1 MRKVATIILSLGS
14 IIGVIQAETL
24 AVLAGGSIQEK
35 IDLAV
40 DGDIV
45 AIFGGTYNQDLTIT
59 KRIRLVEVNGQE
71 VTLAGNITFSGI
83 ADCPPFEGF
92 TVGSQSKDIA
102 VNDCTGLVIS
112 EIDHTAGRSINVN
125 LNSDIEIKDS
135 TLNSVDIRG
144 EGTVRNI
151 TTTGGFTFDGSKI
164 VVTDSTIG
172 GSINHKKGEL
182 DISNVTINE
191 NFDTQNAAT
200 KTVAFRTTV
209 TGDCNWKSKLSWFGY
224 GKARSFNFE
233 GDDAKVVFV
242 GSEIDRQNGER
253 SGIAFYGG
261 NNLYTVV
268 NSHIHNVRARGDS
281 GWRYHNCIDIIG
293 RNHVVKIFNNYLST
307 NHGDRGDTQTT
318 ISLSN
323 EVTNAKIIGNIFRE
337 DHRESWTYAVIAP
350 FGGLIEGNLW
360 AGKNP
365 TGHEF
370 LVAGGVSLG
379 KNNIRAHY
387 DSLFVD
393 GDPYKLAEDS
403 PAINSGTEDPRYN
416 DRDGTRNNLGPSGGS
431 WYDPEGW
438 TTEKPVVISFD
449 LLPDSVLEGVDT
461 EVTIE
466 GVRAV
471 SKP

>member
-14 IIGVIQAETL
+14 TIGAIQAETL

-71 VTLAGNITFSGI
+71 VILAGNITFSGI
-83 ADCPPFEGF
+83 ADCPPFGGF
-92 TVGSQSKDIA
+92 TVGSNGNKDIA

-135 TLNSVDIRG
+135 TLNSVDIKG

-151 TTTGGFTFDGSKI
+151 TTTGGFSFDGSKI

-172 GSINHKKGEL
+172 GSINHNKGEL
-182 DISNVTINE
+182 DISNVTIQGD
-191 NFDTQNAAT
+191 FDTGNSAT

-209 TGDCNWKSKLSWFGY
+209 TGDCNWRSKLSWFGY
-224 GKARSFNFE
+224 GKARGFKFSGSE
-233 GDDAKVVFV
+233 AKVIFV
-242 GSEIDRQNGER
+242 GSEIDRRNGR
-253 SGIAFYGG
+253 DSGLLLNGN
-261 NNLYTVV
+261 NNLYNVV
-268 NSHIHNVRARGDS
+268 NSHIHNVNSYGDEAIQ
-281 GWRYHNCIDIIG
+281 HNCIEIYG
-293 RNHVVKIFNNYLST
+293 ANHVVKIFNNYLST
-307 NHGDRGDTQTT
+307 NHGGSSRVQHT
-318 ISLSN
+318 INLSN
-323 EVTNAKIIGNIFRE
+323 AVTDAKIIGNIFRE
-337 DHRESWTYAVIAP
+337 DHRERWTKAVYAP
-350 FGGLIEGNLW
+350 FGVLFEGNLW
-360 AGKNP
+360 AGISP

-379 KNNIRAHY
+379 KNNIRAHR

-416 DRDGTRNNLGPSGGS
+416 DRDGTRNNIGPSGGS